1 MKRSLGGCG
10 RAVGASVN
18 GMDTGRL
25 ALSLRFGGATMLC
38 WRCRRAVSGVGHMR
52 HNLGSILRSSLL
64 LAAVV
69 LALGGCGQSF
79 DDPATAQCAAP
90 PVAFDQPV
98 DKGTHREV
106 VVHFTCEGAVLTGTL
121 YLPNNGGRHPAV
133 VWILGGQPGSDG

>member
-1 MKRSLGGCG
+1 
-10 RAVGASVN
+10 
-18 GMDTGRL
+18 
-25 ALSLRFGGATMLC
+25 
-38 WRCRRAVSGVGHMR
+38 MR